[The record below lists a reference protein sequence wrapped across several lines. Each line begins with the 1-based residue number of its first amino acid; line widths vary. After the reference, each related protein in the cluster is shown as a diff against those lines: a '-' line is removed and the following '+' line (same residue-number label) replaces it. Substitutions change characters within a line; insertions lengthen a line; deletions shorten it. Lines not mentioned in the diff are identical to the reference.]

1 MGGPSEREYREK
13 LGKIKQ
19 KLGKKVVDI
28 KSEFERFEKA
38 KVEMLKRT
46 KEMKHEAEH
55 EVVKMEEDIAK
66 SKDLAPESKQRL
78 RLEIDIVKTEIRESY
93 SQLEIRIAEAVVPV

>member
-13 LGKIKQ
+13 LGKVKQ
-19 KLGKKVVDI
+19 KLGKRAVDI
-28 KSEFERFEKA
+28 KNEFARFEKA
-38 KVEMLKRT
+38 KVDMLKRT

-55 EVVKMEEDIAK
+55 EVTKMEEDITK

-78 RLEIDIVKTEIRESY
+78 RLEVDMVKSEIRESY
-93 SQLEIRIAEAVVPV
+93 SQLEMRIAEAIVPV

>member
-1 MGGPSEREYREK
+1 LGGPSEREYREK

-19 KLGKKVVDI
+19 KLGKKAVDI
-28 KSEFERFEKA
+28 RNEFEKFEKA

-55 EVVKMEEDIAK
+55 EVTKMEEGITK

-78 RLEIDIVKTEIRESY
+78 RLEIDIVKTEIREAY
-93 SQLEIRIAEAVVPV
+93 SQLEMRIAEAVVPA

>member
-13 LGKIKQ
+13 LNKIKQ
-19 KLGKKVVDI
+19 KLGKKAVDI
-28 KSEFERFEKA
+28 RGDFERFEKA

-55 EVVKMEEDIAK
+55 EVSKMEEDITK

-78 RLEIDIVKTEIRESY
+78 RLEIGTVKTEIRESY
-93 SQLEIRIAEAVVPV
+93 SQLEMRIAEAVVPA